1 METID
6 TRDYALSLSKSLNK
20 TAYVTLIESLGA
32 TLNDRKD
39 RFDKSD
45 IIEQSLEVYT
55 NGRLNWVDDIGRD
68 HNDSETGYDLEFKYT
83 ADGMFTKKG
92 KTPKKI
98 VKVKLKNSLG
108 KNKGTTIDNPAD
120 FYIIGQQDAIA
131 IISFKEVEPFLVGVA
146 DGIEAHI
153 PFEELTFI
161 FLPSDITIVTTKQM
175 DYKQIKAEAQRKLI
189 EGVLSQL
196 NKSKSANDNI

>member
-1 METID
+1 MT
-6 TRDYALSLSKSLNK
+6 TNTQVYASTLNKALNK
-20 TAYVTLIESLGA
+20 TAYATLIESLGT

-55 NGRLNWVDDIGRD
+55 NGRLKWVDDIGRD
-68 HNDSETGYDLEFKYT
+68 HHDTETGYDLEFKYV
-83 ADGMFTKKG
+83 ADGLFTKKG
-92 KTPKKI
+92 KTAKKV

-108 KNKGTTIDNPAD
+108 ANKGTTISDPAD
-120 FYIIGQQDAIA
+120 FYMIGQQDAIA

-153 PFEELTFI
+153 PFEELTFM
-161 FLPSDITIVTTKQM
+161 FKPNDVTVQQTVELN
-175 DYKQIKAEAQRKLI
+175 YKQIKADAQRKLI
-189 EGVLSQL
+189 EGVLSH
-196 NKSKSANDNI
+196 D